1 MSRIVQEVGILRN
14 HWDKWLRQYKDSIRE
29 VARRAGV
36 SHVQLAKAIN
46 TGVASENMRD
56 ALARINVPDHLI
68 PLPSCNRIL
77 AAMVYSQQE
86 LLKTCQNN
94 VRP

>member
-1 MSRIVQEVGILRN
+1 MSPRVQEVGILRN
-14 HWDKWLRQYKDSIRE
+14 HWDRWLRQYKDSIRE

-46 TGVASENMRD
+46 TGVASDNIRD
-56 ALARINVPDHLI
+56 ALARVNVPEELI
-68 PLPSCNRIL
+68 PLPSCNRTL

-86 LLKTCQNN
+86 MLKACQKM
-94 VRP
+94 